1 MIDRER
7 KRQRDK
13 GRHRDRERQRDKWR
27 EGCVRGKKEQKIK
40 NRADFA

>member
-27 EGCVRGKKEQKIK
+27 EGCVRGKKEQK
-40 NRADFA
+40 NRAEFA